1 MAVGVSTWLGVTV
14 SSTTWENVS
23 TSGDL
28 LVISGAQSD
37 VMSGITAIQ
46 TTLIDMQ
53 TKLDTLVG
61 TNTIPTVNPAPIPA
75 ETPIIQTTTW
85 STTN

>member
-28 LVISGAQSD
+28 FVISGAQSD

-61 TNTIPTVNPAPIPA
+61 ANTIPTVNPAPIPA

-85 STTN
+85 STAN